1 MPNGLQPET
10 KLTGKDVRV
19 LALWLVAGV
28 IGAAVAF
35 QYFFAAF
42 PEASVDFRVTRQEAV
57 ARARDLLGALGH
69 DTGEYQSSVVFQVD
83 QTAKTYLERELD
95 LRLANQ
101 LMAGEVNVWWW
112 DVRFFRPRQQEEFR
126 VEVDP
131 AGRVVGVQHVLPEA
145 RQGAKLEADAARAVA
160 EEFLRGPVQ
169 FDLARYEYL
178 PGETNAFERPNRR
191 DWSFTWERRVS
202 ALEQAR
208 MDAPYRVRVTV
219 QGDRPGR
226 YEEFLRVPEAWQRD
240 FERLRSSN
248 TLFQVLAQVPYAILM
263 GAVFLVVFD
272 LTRKGQVNWRGAL
285 KLGLVLGALFLLMN
299 VNEWPITRHAYDT
312 NSDYTG
318 FLVQS
323 LALAALTSLLLAVLV
338 TLSVAAGEPLYR
350 GDHPDKLRLG
360 APFSRA
366 TWREGVR
373 SKEFFKACVIG
384 LAMAAAHI
392 GFVVAFYL
400 LGKDVG
406 FWAPQE
412 IQYTEA
418 VSTALPWIYPL
429 AISLFAAT
437 SEEFL
442 FRLFAIPLLLRMT
455 KSKWI
460 AVILPAFVWG
470 FLHSAYPQQPGWV
483 RGVEVGIIGVV
494 AGWVMLRWGII
505 ATLVWHYTV
514 DALLIGLFLLRSENF
529 YFQFSGWFVVALT
542 LFPLAFATVAYMARG
557 KFAAG
562 EELFNR
568 AAPVGRRLGEEE
580 AEEVAG
586 RPAEGVAPAAGAA
599 VSAAAAPSRAQPLG
613 AAMRWLMVAFAAA
626 GIAAVLTIRPARVG
640 DDVRFSINRA
650 EAEERA
656 ARVLEQR
663 GVDVTDWRR
672 AAIVVD
678 TFDGTRLEYLRR
690 QMGLQRTRE
699 LFGERV
705 PSVFWRVRFFRD
717 SQREEYA
724 VVLRPDG
731 VLHAVHHQLA
741 EAAPGA
747 SLSKEEAQARAEAW
761 LLQAKMLDFSRWR
774 LVEAESDKKPNRV
787 DHTFTWEEIAPIGE
801 AQRTSDAGAAPQQLQ
816 ADAQGRLDTFAS
828 PSAGAGGTGSAHV
841 RAQVRVQGE
850 EVSGYR
856 VFVKIPEEW
865 EREHNQRTLRWIA
878 YQVLRAL
885 FVLAWVIV
893 ILVVFFR
900 RLREVKVP
908 WARLSRWALWGAAA
922 LLVSAANG
930 FPQLMSAYPTEY
942 SLNLF
947 LALIVITQFFVVGFA
962 YSGVFLLFGFGWFL
976 LSRSFGEGR
985 LPGWRAPGENRGWYY
1000 RDAVLL
1006 ALGGVG
1012 ALALYGRLM
1021 MQLDRIWPTA
1031 QAGANATSYEAL
1043 QPQLP
1048 AVSGVASAVLAGLFL
1063 VGLVAVAVGSFAWL
1077 SRVVKSESTARAMQ
1091 LALLVL
1097 MALVAIGSWGSPA
1110 DYAKQA
1116 ILQVGL
1122 LALIA
1127 WGVARVFRFNMLAY
1141 FLLAVV
1147 GTLASVAGELLQH
1160 TDGFVRWN
1168 GYAAAAAAVAFVA
1181 CPLVA
1186 WWRASGGTRR
1196 DGSPAV

>member
-1 MPNGLQPET
+1 MPNGLQPEA
-10 KLTGKDVRV
+10 KLTSKDVRA
-19 LALWLVAGV
+19 LALWLLAGV

-42 PEASVDFRVTRQEAV
+42 PEASVDFRVTREEAV
-57 ARARDLLGALGH
+57 ARARDLLAALGH
-69 DTGEYQSSVVFQVD
+69 DAGEYQSSVVFQVD

-95 LRLANQ
+95 LRVANQ

-112 DVRFFRPRQQEEFR
+112 DARFFRPQQQEEFR

-145 RQGAKLEADAARAVA
+145 REGAKLEAEVARAVA

-169 FDLARYEYL
+169 FDFARYEYL

-202 ALEQAR
+202 SLAQAGK
-208 MDAPYRVRVTV
+208 DAPYRVRVTV

-455 KSKWI
+455 KSKWV
-460 AVILPAFVWG
+460 AVIVPAFVWG

-542 LFPLAFATVAYMARG
+542 LFPLAFATVAYLARG
-557 KFAAG
+557 KFAAA

-568 AAPVGRRLGEEE
+568 AAPVARRLGEEE

-586 RPAEGVAPAAGAA
+586 RPAEDVAAGAGA
-599 VSAAAAPSRAQPLG
+599 TASAAAAPSLAQPVG
-613 AAMRWLMVAFAAA
+613 AGLRWLLVALAAA

-663 GVDVTDWRR
+663 GVDVSQWRR

-717 SQREEYA
+717 SQREEYGI
-724 VVLRPDG
+724 VLRPDG
-731 VLHAVHHQLA
+731 ALHAVHHQLA

-801 AQRTSDAGAAPQQLQ
+801 AQHAIDAGAAPQQSQ
-816 ADAQGRLDTFAS
+816 ADAQDR
-828 PSAGAGGTGSAHV
+828 AGADDTAGAHV

-856 VFVKIPEEW
+856 TFVKIPEQW
-865 EREHNQRTLRWIA
+865 EREHNQRTLGWIA
-878 YQVLRAL
+878 FQVLRAL
-885 FVLAWVIV
+885 IVLAWVIV

-900 RLREVKVP
+900 HLKEVKVP
-908 WARLSRWALWGAAA
+908 WARLSRWALWGAVA
-922 LLVSAANG
+922 LLVSAANS
-930 FPQLMSAYPTEY
+930 FPQLMNAYPTEY

-962 YSGVFLLFGFGWFL
+962 YSGIFLLFGFGWFL

-985 LPGWRAPGENRGWYY
+985 LPGWRAPAGNGAWYY
-1000 RDAVLL
+1000 RDAALL
-1006 ALGGVG
+1006 ALGGAG

-1021 MQLDRIWPTA
+1021 MQVDRVWPTA
-1031 QAGANATSYEAL
+1031 QAGVNATSFEVL
-1043 QPQLP
+1043 QAQWP

-1063 VGLVAVAVGSFAWL
+1063 IGLVAVAVGSFAWL
-1077 SRVVKSESTARAMQ
+1077 GRVTKTESTARAIQ
-1091 LALLVL
+1091 VGLLVVI
-1097 MALVAIGSWGSPA
+1097 ALVMIGSWGGPA

-1122 LALIA
+1122 VALIA
-1127 WGVARVFRFNMLAY
+1127 WGVARVFRFNLLAY
-1141 FLLAVV
+1141 FLLAAV

-1168 GYAAAAAAVAFVA
+1168 GYAAAAAAVAFLA
-1181 CPLVA
+1181 WPLVA
-1186 WWRASGGTRR
+1186 RWRASGGMRR
-1196 DGSPAV
+1196 DGSLSPAE

>member
-42 PEASVDFRVTRQEAV
+42 PEASVDFRVTREEAV

-69 DTGEYQSSVVFQVD
+69 NAAEYESSVVFQVD

-112 DVRFFRPRQQEEFR
+112 DVRFFRPGQQEEFR

-131 AGRVVGVQHVLPEA
+131 AGSVVGVQHVLPEA
-145 RQGAKLEADAARAVA
+145 REGAKLEADAARAVA
-160 EEFLRGPVQ
+160 DGFLRERLK
-169 FDLARYEYL
+169 FDFARYEYL
-178 PGETNAFERPNRR
+178 PGETNAFERPKRR

-202 ALEQAR
+202 ALEQAA

-219 QGDRPGR
+219 QGGQPGR
-226 YEEFLRVPEAWQRD
+226 YEEFLRVPEAWQRE

-350 GDHPDKLRLG
+350 GDHPEKLRVG
-360 APFSRA
+360 AAFSRG

-460 AVILPAFVWG
+460 AVIVPAFVWG

-542 LFPLAFATVAYMARG
+542 LFPLAFATVAYLARG
-557 KFAAG
+557 KFAAE

-568 AAPVGRRLGEEE
+568 AAPIARPLGEEE

-599 VSAAAAPSRAQPLG
+599 VSAAAAPSLAQPLG
-613 AAMRWLMVAFAAA
+613 EGMRWLMVAFAAA

-656 ARVLEQR
+656 ARVLDER
-663 GVDVTDWRR
+663 GVDVSQWRR

-717 SQREEYA
+717 SQREEYG

-731 VLHAVHHQLA
+731 ALHAVHHQLA

-787 DHTFTWEEIAPIGE
+787 DHTFTWEEIAPIAE
-801 AQRTSDAGAAPQQLQ
+801 VQQASAAAAAPQQSP
-816 ADAQGRLDTFAS
+816 ADAQGQL
-828 PSAGAGGTGSAHV
+828 GAGDAGGAHV

-850 EVSGYR
+850 EVSGFR
-856 VFVKIPEEW
+856 VFVKIPEQW
-865 EREHNQRTLRWIA
+865 EREHNQRTLGWIA

-885 FVLAWVIV
+885 FVLAWVIA

-900 RLREVKVP
+900 HLKEVKVP
-908 WARLSRWALWGAAA
+908 WARLSRWALWGAVA
-922 LLVSAANG
+922 LLVSAANS
-930 FPQLMSAYPTEY
+930 FPQLMNAYPTEY

-976 LSRSFGEGR
+976 LSRSFGEER
-985 LPGWRAPGENRGWYY
+985 LPGWRAPGGDGGWYY

-1006 ALGGVG
+1006 ALGGAG

-1021 MQLDRIWPTA
+1021 MQAERIWPTA
-1031 QAGANATSYEAL
+1031 KADVMAASYEAL

-1048 AVSGVASAVLAGLFL
+1048 AVAGLASAVLAGLFL

-1077 SRVVKSESTARAMQ
+1077 GRVTKSDSTARAIQ
-1091 LALLVL
+1091 VALLMVMVL
-1097 MALVAIGSWGSPA
+1097 VMIGSWGGPA

-1127 WGVARVFRFNMLAY
+1127 WGVARVLRFHMLAY

-1168 GYAAAAAAVAFVA
+1168 GYGAAAAAVAFVA
-1181 CPLVA
+1181 WPLVA
-1186 WWRASGGTRR
+1186 WWRARGGTRR

>member
-1 MPNGLQPET
+1 MQPEA

-19 LALWLVAGV
+19 LALWLLAGV
-28 IGAAVAF
+28 IGAAVAY

-42 PEASVDFRVTRQEAV
+42 PEASVDFRVTREEAMG
-57 ARARDLLGALGH
+57 RGRGLLGELGE
-69 DTGEYQSSVVFQVD
+69 DVSEYQSSVVFEVD
-83 QTAKTYLERELD
+83 QNAKTYLERELD

-112 DVRFFRPRQQEEFR
+112 DVRFFRPQQQEELR
-126 VEVDP
+126 IEVDP
-131 AGRVVGVQHVLPEA
+131 SGRVVGMRHVIPEA
-145 RQGAKLEADAARAVA
+145 RAGAKLEAEAARTVA
-160 EEFLRGPVQ
+160 DEFLRERLQ
-169 FDLARYEYL
+169 FDFARYEYL
-178 PGETNAFERPNRR
+178 SGETNAFERPNRR

-202 ALEQAR
+202 VLEQAGK
-208 MDAPYRVRVTV
+208 DAPYRVRVTV
-219 QGDRPGR
+219 QGDRAGGF
-226 YEEFLRVPEAWQRD
+226 EEFLRVPEAWQRE

-272 LTRKGQVNWRGAL
+272 MTRKGQVNWRGAL
-285 KLGLVLGALFLLMN
+285 NLGLVLGALFFVMN

-323 LALAALTSLLLAVLV
+323 LALAALASLLLAVLV

-350 GDHPDKLRLG
+350 GDHPEKLRLG
-360 APFSRA
+360 AAFSRG

-400 LGKDVG
+400 LGKNVG

-442 FRLFAIPLLLRMT
+442 FRLFAIPLLLRVT

-460 AVILPAFVWG
+460 AVIVPALVWG

-483 RGVEVGIIGVV
+483 RGVEVGVIGVV
-494 AGWVMLRWGII
+494 AGWVMLRWGIL

-514 DALLIGLFLLRSENF
+514 DALLIGLFLLRSESF

-542 LFPLAFATVAYMARG
+542 LFPLAFATVAYVARG

-568 AAPVGRRLGEEE
+568 AAPVGRRLMGEEE
-580 AEEVAG
+580 TEEVGA
-586 RPAEGVAPAAGAA
+586 RPGEDVAAGAGA
-599 VSAAAAPSRAQPLG
+599 TASAAAAPSLAQPLG
-613 AAMRWLMVAFAAA
+613 AGMRWLLVGLAAA
-626 GIAAVLTIRPARVG
+626 GMAAVIAVRPARVG
-640 DDVRFSINRA
+640 DDVRFSINRG
-650 EAEERA
+650 EAQERA

-663 GVDVTDWRR
+663 GVEVSEWRR

-690 QMGLQRTRE
+690 QMGLERTRE
-699 LFGERV
+699 LVRERV

-717 SQREEYA
+717 SQREEYG

-731 VLHAVHHQLA
+731 ALHAVHHQLE

-747 SLSKEEAQARAEAW
+747 SLTKEEAQARAEAW

-774 LVEAESDKKPNRV
+774 LVEAESDKKPKRV
-787 DHTFTWEEIAPIGE
+787 DHTFTWEEIAPIG
-801 AQRTSDAGAAPQQLQ
+801 AAPQASDAGVGQEQSQQ
-816 ADAQGRLDTFAS
+816 DTQGRQDTFAS
-828 PSAGAGGTGSAHV
+828 LSAGAGDTGTAHV

-865 EREHNQRTLRWIA
+865 EREHNQRTLGWIA
-878 YQVLRAL
+878 YQVCRAL

-893 ILVVFFR
+893 ILAVFFR
-900 RLREVKVP
+900 HLKEVRVP
-908 WARLSRWALWGAAA
+908 WARLSRWALWGAVA
-922 LLVSAANG
+922 LLVSVANSI
-930 FPQLMSAYPTEY
+930 PQLMSAYPTEY
-942 SLNLF
+942 TLKLF
-947 LALIVITQFFVVGFA
+947 LALIVITQFFVVGLA
-962 YSGVFLLFGFGWFL
+962 YSGIFLLFGFGWFL
-976 LSRSFGEGR
+976 LTRSFGEGR
-985 LPGWRAPGENRGWYY
+985 LPGWRAPGGDGAWYY

-1006 ALGGVG
+1006 ALGGAG

-1021 MQLDRIWPTA
+1021 AQVDRIWPTA
-1031 QAGANATSYEAL
+1031 KANVMAASYEAL

-1048 AVSGVASAVLAGLFL
+1048 VVAGVAGAVLAGLFL
-1063 VGLVAVAVGSFAWL
+1063 AGLVAVAAGSFAWL
-1077 SRVVKSESTARAMQ
+1077 GRVMKSESAARGPQAG
-1091 LALLVL
+1091 LLVV
-1097 MALVAIGSWGSPA
+1097 MVLVMIGSWGGPA

-1116 ILQVGL
+1116 ILQVAL
-1122 LALIA
+1122 LALIV
-1127 WGVARVFRFNMLAY
+1127 WGVARVLRFNLLAY
-1141 FLLAVV
+1141 FLLAGV
-1147 GTLASVAGELLQH
+1147 GTLASFAGELLQH

-1168 GYAAAAAAVAFVA
+1168 GYGAAAAAVAFVVW
-1181 CPLVA
+1181 PLVA